1 MILPHNVLV
10 FDVVAVT
17 DGTATAIVAC
27 IATVAF
33 STHCVQDTIPVLH

>member
-17 DGTATAIVAC
+17 DGTATAIVVAC
-27 IATVAF
+27 IVTVAF
-33 STHCVQDTIPVLH
+33 SMCCVKDANPAL